1 MITNQPPNVLVVGRG
16 EYVTGLLRDGSVS
29 RDKGHGVVT
38 LVLAD
43 LRRRG
48 LIGKRIGICGTT
60 GAGWGVTR
68 EHLASNIGRYKGL
81 STEFETFPSDSSGSN
96 PEEYLAAMDRYNP
109 GDIVAIYTS
118 DTTHFKVA
126 NEAVKRGMH
135 VLIAKPAFSLLD
147 QHIELAEKARRA
159 NVLAC
164 IENHKRYDPVYADF
178 KARVDELGDFSFFS
192 AYMSQPDCQA
202 KHYHRVNSKATDVS
216 LYLNSHHI
224 DYHCWL
230 MGSKAIPIR
239 VTAHAST
246 GILANSYGIQ
256 TPDTITVV
264 VQWQNTMNSVIGC
277 ASYTASWIAQTSD
290 AFTQQR
296 WFYLGSNGEA
306 SADQARR
313 GYNIVVDERLKS
325 PNPLYLN
332 VLPSHAG
339 EFSGQAGYGYQ
350 IFEHFVTAVG
360 SIREG
365 VNVAEDY
372 IDILPTLGST
382 TAVTAILGAAKKSL
396 LLNGAPIRIHHS
408 GANPTA
414 LEAES

>member
-1 MITNQPPNVLVVGRG
+1 MMTNHPPNVLVIGRG

-29 RDKGHGVVT
+29 KDKGHGVVT

-60 GAGWGVTR
+60 GAGWDVIR
-68 EHLASNIGRYKGL
+68 EHLARNIGRYKGL

-96 PEEYLAAMDRYNP
+96 PEQYLAAMDSYKP

-118 DTTHFKVA
+118 DTTHFKIA

-135 VLIAKPAFSLLD
+135 VLIAKPAFWQLD
-147 QHIELAEKARRA
+147 QHIDLAEKAKRGK
-159 NVLAC
+159 VLAC

-192 AYMSQPDCQA
+192 AYMSQPECQA
-202 KHYHRVNSKATDVS
+202 RHYHPVNINATDVS

-224 DYHCWL
+224 DYHAWL

-246 GILANSYGIQ
+246 GVLEKSYGIQ

-264 VQWQNTMNSVIGC
+264 AQWQNAMNGVIGC
-277 ASYTASWIAQTSD
+277 ASYTASWIAQRSD

-332 VLPSHAG
+332 LLPSQAG

-360 SIREG
+360 LIREG
-365 VNVAEDY
+365 LNVADDY
-372 IDILPTLGST
+372 IDLLPTLGST
-382 TAVTAILGAAKKSL
+382 TVVTAILEASRKSL
-396 LLNGAPIRIHHS
+396 MSNSAPIKIHYLD
-408 GANPTA
+408 AKPA
-414 LEAES
+414 AIEAES